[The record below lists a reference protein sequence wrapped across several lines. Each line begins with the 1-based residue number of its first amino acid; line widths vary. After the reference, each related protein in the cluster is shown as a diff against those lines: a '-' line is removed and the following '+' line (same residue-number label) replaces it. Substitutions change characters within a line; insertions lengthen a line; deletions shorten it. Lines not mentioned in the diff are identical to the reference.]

1 MSAGRESG
9 QPQQYNSSLST
20 SRPES
25 VFISYSLEDARFLK
39 MLMRHLKVLENQGLI
54 RVFVREALPPGA
66 LWLEI
71 TQSEISSA
79 AVAILLVTPAYLE
92 SRALM
97 KDQLPLLLDRAKE
110 AGTTIMPLLVIPSLF
125 YSLPHLCQFKP
136 FNPTSK
142 TLIEMRAGERE
153 KFLVSVAEAVQEEV
167 RRRHAGDD
175 DIHL

>member
-1 MSAGRESG
+1 
-9 QPQQYNSSLST
+9 
-20 SRPES
+20 
-25 VFISYSLEDARFLK
+25 

-97 KDQLPLLLDRAKE
+97 KDQLPLLLDRAKK
-110 AGTTIMPLLVIPSLF
+110 AGTL
-125 YSLPHLCQFKP
+125 
-136 FNPTSK
+136 
-142 TLIEMRAGERE
+142 
-153 KFLVSVAEAVQEEV
+153 
-167 RRRHAGDD
+167 
-175 DIHL
+175 